1 MNVLV
6 PVFQR
11 KEEGYLTWTALGL
24 GMNLAPKRF
33 VSEPKLREHLARDL
47 ESALATAPPRTVV
60 TVGAPRSVSME
71 RVRLDLK
78 LDGAQGRR
86 RKTGVFPVILDA
98 RRLPERRR
106 LVLAYHPLRE
116 LETIVVDESRPLDAQ
131 IGALF
136 SARWGELD
144 DDALDALLLQSR
156 DALRTIPIA
165 IRPRSL
171 IDRTEGRGA
180 VFDDLLTESEKK
192 KRQGRGSL
200 TVLHEIGVDLGAR
213 AGAIVGEGESA
224 SGFDVGR
231 PREPLRSQLQRL
243 LVTSKKRSFVL
254 LGMPG
259 AGKRTALRRVIADLL
274 EAEGYATH
282 RDLDRTTRVFSMAA
296 SRLIAGM
303 SRVGEWEQRALDVIE
318 AAHGRGLV
326 LVVDDLHTFGGVG
339 RSRDSERC
347 LADVFRGPLERG
359 EIVLVGACTPAQ
371 WARLE
376 EDSPG
381 FASAFARLA
390 VEPASSDET
399 MRMLLHEGRKLESER
414 GLSFA
419 PNAYRTILEQ
429 SQALFPE
436 RALPGKAIDLL
447 RSFDTGSVTSTQVL
461 ERLVATTGLPEELLD
476 PNGTLGLDE
485 VVTELGD
492 EVVGQTEAVRTV
504 AELALRIRT
513 GLVDPKRPYGTFLF
527 TGPTGTG
534 KTQLAKT
541 LARYLYGDGD
551 RLVRFDMGELSGP
564 DAVPRLIGHRGQP
577 RGLLTEAVRQR
588 PFALLLLDE
597 IEKAHPSV
605 LYLLLQLLDD
615 GRLTDAAGDRVS
627 FTHCVVVMTSNLGA
641 RTRPAVGFGAPS
653 ERSRLAEVT
662 KAVKDFFPPELFNRI
677 DRVVPFLP
685 LDEGSARSIAV
696 RELEALLGRR
706 GLADRNVFV
715 RPHASAVD
723 RLVAEAFDDR
733 AGARSVRRYLETHV
747 ASLLAEHLASTVRP
761 ELEVIQLFDRAGR
774 FTLSSDALREAEPL
788 DGDST
793 LRNLLGA
800 SSAELV
806 AQIPSAL
813 QRLDDA
819 VATGALDILA
829 ARIGA
834 HLPHA
839 SQSARDADALFDLER
854 LRGEVHRTREAL
866 ELLAHG
872 ERLTAE
878 AELELATGTWGIAQD
893 HAGAPKRVRLL
904 DRRQLRGHA
913 MPVGKRALLRWH
925 ATAAHLAREL
935 RAIAADPSGHDPSRH
950 RVHLELLRI
959 GVGRGSKLLG
969 LFVALWQHYVATG
982 GELVASSAIVRGDR
996 FDATIDPITDPTPE
1010 MLVLELHGIGVRGL
1024 FELDEGCHVYDGA
1037 DGSSE
1042 IVRVRVLDA
1051 EGTPADRIDAHL
1063 AARRALEAA
1072 VAGTTVGPTD
1082 TPTSPDVL
1090 LPVVRRYRADLA
1102 RGTSAAFAIEDH
1114 RTTHVEASEARALE
1128 EMLGPFT
1135 WLAMGWD
1142 TKGVEHDPKRVS
1154 NLHAESGAKGANA
1167 ASPATPDRD
1176 GEPR

>member
-24 GMNLAPKRF
+24 GVPLEPKRF

-47 ESALATAPPRTVV
+47 EAALVAAPPRTVV
-60 TVGAPRSVSME
+60 TVGAPRGVTME

-116 LETIVVDESRPLDAQ
+116 ADTIVIDESRPLDAQ
-131 IGALF
+131 MSALF
-136 SARWGELD
+136 SARWGDLD
-144 DDALDALLLQSR
+144 DDALKRLELQAR

-165 IRPRSL
+165 VRPPSL
-171 IDRTEGRGA
+171 LDRMGGKDG

-192 KRQGRGSL
+192 RKRGRGSL

-213 AGAIVGEGESA
+213 AGAVVGEGDTA

-243 LVTSKKRSFVL
+243 LVTSKKRSLVL

-259 AGKRTALRRVIADLL
+259 AGKRTSLRRAVADLL
-274 EAEGYATH
+274 DAEGYATH

-318 AAHGRGLV
+318 AGRGRGLV
-326 LVVDDLHTFGGVG
+326 LVVEDLHTFGSVG

-371 WARLE
+371 WTRLE
-376 EDSPG
+376 EDAPG
-381 FASAFARLA
+381 FAAAFARVA

-414 GLSFA
+414 AVVFE

-447 RSFDTGSVTSTQVL
+447 RAFDLGTVNGAEVL
-461 ERLVATTGLPEELLD
+461 DRLVSTTGLPEELLD
-476 PNGTLGLDE
+476 PSGTLSLDD
-485 VVTELGD
+485 VVAELGD
-492 EVVGQTEAVRTV
+492 EVVGQEEAVRTV

-564 DAVPRLIGHRGQP
+564 DAVPRLIGHRGHP

-696 RELEALLGRR
+696 RELESLLGRR
-706 GLADRNVFV
+706 GLTDRNVFV

-747 ASLLAEHLASTVRP
+747 AALLAEHLASTVRP
-761 ELEVIQLFDRAGR
+761 ELEVIQLFDRSGR
-774 FTLSSDALREAEPL
+774 FTLASDALREAEPIS
-788 DGDST
+788 GDSSM
-793 LRNLLGA
+793 RPLLDA
-800 SSAELV
+800 STPELV
-806 AQIPSAL
+806 AQIPRAL
-813 QRLDDA
+813 ETLDAA
-819 VATGALDILA
+819 VATGALDSLA
-829 ARIGA
+829 ARIAERLGRAA
-834 HLPHA
+834 HSTP
-839 SQSARDADALFDLER
+839 DADAVFDLER
-854 LRGEVHRTREAL
+854 LRGEVHRTRDAL
-866 ELLAHG
+866 EALAHG
-872 ERLTAE
+872 DRLSAE
-878 AELELATGTWGIAQD
+878 AELELATGTWGLAQS

-904 DRRQLRGHA
+904 DRRQLRGHSI
-913 MPVGKRALLRWH
+913 PIGKRALLRWH
-925 ATAAHLAREL
+925 ANAAHVAREL
-935 RAIAADPSGHDPSRH
+935 RAIAADPSAHDPGRH

-959 GVGRGSKLLG
+959 GVGRGSKLHG
-969 LFVALWQHYVATG
+969 LFVALWRHYVATG
-982 GELVASSAIVRGDR
+982 GELIASSAMVREER
-996 FDATIDPITDPTPE
+996 SDAPIDAKTDPTPE
-1010 MLVLELHGIGVRGL
+1010 MLVLEIHGIGARGL

-1051 EGTPADRIDAHL
+1051 EGAPGARVDAHL
-1063 AARRALEAA
+1063 EARRALEAA
-1072 VAGTTVGPTD
+1072 VAGTGDAAELP
-1082 TPTSPDVL
+1082 SPDAL

-1102 RGTSAAFAIEDH
+1102 RGASAAFSIEDH
-1114 RTTHVEASEARALE
+1114 RTTHVETAEARALD

-1135 WLAMGWD
+1135 WLAMGWS
-1142 TKGVEHDPKRVS
+1142 TTEVER
-1154 NLHAESGAKGANA
+1154 
-1167 ASPATPDRD
+1167 
-1176 GEPR
+1176 